1 MWRGDRDGDAG
12 KGGVEEEEEEMFMMM
27 FPAAPSL
34 CYDLPSLPNNSD
46 DDDDVLY
53 ALTCLAF
60 LGTFYMLEHL
70 KKSSAR
76 FPNGRWL
83 KRYLIEVPAIYV
95 HRLLRLR

>member
-1 MWRGDRDGDAG
+1 
-12 KGGVEEEEEEMFMMM
+12 
-27 FPAAPSL
+27 
-34 CYDLPSLPNNSD
+34 
-46 DDDDVLY
+46 
-53 ALTCLAF
+53 
-60 LGTFYMLEHL
+60 MLEHL